1 MSYNKLS
8 SGYIDKY
15 IKPLNVEKWRHITG
29 HFGGIPNDSH
39 IDECQIE
46 QISEDGQ
53 GRITNNCKQFC
64 KNDRKSNAVFKR

>member
-15 IKPLNVEKWRHITG
+15 IQPLTKENWKTITG

-39 IDECQIE
+39 INDCQIE
-46 QISEDGQ
+46 QIYEDGD
-53 GRITNNCKQFC
+53 GRVTNNCKQFC
-64 KNDRKSNAVFKR
+64 KNNKKDSLNL